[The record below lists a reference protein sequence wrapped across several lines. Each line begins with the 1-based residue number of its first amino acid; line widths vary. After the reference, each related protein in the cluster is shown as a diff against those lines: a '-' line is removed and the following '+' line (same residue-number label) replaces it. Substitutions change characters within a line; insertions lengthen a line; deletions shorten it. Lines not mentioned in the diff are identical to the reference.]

1 MRLNVYDNLKVI
13 GGTSLAAQSFSGSSA
28 VNGLP
33 VPTFNAETAALYAF
47 GAAPSGTPTAAALVV
62 TLQESATGNASWTNA
77 LDNTGTVIGF
87 TLTPPLTLTAN
98 TTSGSNQLSNFSS
111 LTGIYVGQQ
120 VSGTGI
126 PTGTVITAINNT
138 GTASTST
145 ATLSANATSSNTSET
160 LTLSAENI
168 ARIEGLNG
176 LNRKPY
182 LRAVITPSFTGGSSP
197 AILGYAQILL
207 GNDQQLPVDAAVSN
221 T

>member
-1 MRLNVYDNLKVI
+1 MRFNVYDNLKAI
-13 GGTSLAAQSFSGSSA
+13 GGASVAPQSFTGSSA

-33 VPTFNAETAALYAF
+33 VPTFGAETAAIYAF
-47 GAAPSGTPTAAALVV
+47 GAAPSGSPTAAALVV
-62 TLQESATGNASWTNA
+62 TLQESATGNSAWSNA

-98 TTSGSNQLSNFSS
+98 TTSGSNQLSNFST
-111 LTGIYVGQQ
+111 LTGIYVGQA

-126 PTGTVITAINNT
+126 PTGTVITALVNT

-182 LRAVITPSFTGGSSP
+182 LRAVVTPAFTGGSSP
-197 AILGYAQILL
+197 AILGFAQILL
-207 GNDQQLPVDAAVSN
+207 GNDQQVPVATGTSN